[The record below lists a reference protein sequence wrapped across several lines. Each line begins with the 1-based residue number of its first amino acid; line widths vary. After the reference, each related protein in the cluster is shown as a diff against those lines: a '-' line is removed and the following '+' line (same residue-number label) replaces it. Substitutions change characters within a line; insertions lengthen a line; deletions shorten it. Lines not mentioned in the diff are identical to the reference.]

1 MQAGNVLKNQHI
13 LYPLRRDETALYLA
27 SCLLCKYI
35 HPTIHPVY
43 AKWLHRF
50 DCIVTFFHQSEW
62 WGWAF
67 LCYCSCNIESSPVIE
82 SPLSFWPFNM
92 KFRLSRIA
100 GLVWLNQWTERG
112 RIFKLLSK
120 SIDLSPDPHRSIDSL
135 VTCDYKRSES
145 ATIVKSD
152 EFRPI
157 SG

>member
-67 LCYCSCNIESSPVIE
+67 LCYCSCNIESSPVVE

-112 RIFKLLSK
+112 RILNYY
-120 SIDLSPDPHRSIDSL
+120 LSPLICRRILIDRSTHSW
-135 VTCDYKRSES
+135 R
-145 ATIVKSD
+145 ATIKEAKVRRLWKVTNSV
-152 EFRPI
+152 P
-157 SG
+157 